1 MLFVETKTSDLSADG
16 ATRILLLENL
26 QEKGLTPLIRTARL
40 DGYEQALL
48 GLERVKEM
56 ERAVSAWT
64 ETEEGALYT
73 RGDLF
78 CIEDFVLFLIF
89 GSEEDEL
96 TGMRAGIIYGAETAE
111 PLRKLDAFCRSVRE
125 ALDSARGTAAA
136 GGIGELTPD
145 AGEWR
150 RREPR
155 HHAGW
160 SRFAARVEQGSSSG
174 GVDAGSVRERDGV
187 ERLLATE
194 MLEDVGAR
202 RFLRRI
208 SEAQADGRV
217 ADLIAGD
224 EGKTNEVLI
233 NRLADVGL
241 LRREVLVS
249 CRKEGRSLFRLPS
262 ADALAVITSSN
273 AMCSECGTAIA
284 DEKVEEMITPT
295 ATAAVLLE
303 DGSWLVNSLR
313 SVLHRLGIPENQITV
328 APASGDGEA
337 QLMVNV
343 CNEPFLFVLRETD
356 VTAAHARRVLDKQIE
371 TEAPH
376 LVVITMGKIQE
387 DGRVRLREHAR
398 RRARS
403 GSEVEVILAEGMDA
417 ASTELQHAFER
428 VSQRALAEELSEL
441 DASLGFS
448 VGYMIATRFRLMRKP
463 GALKDLA
470 ESAVGALAGS
480 LREI

>member
-1 MLFVETKTSDLSADG
+1 MLFVETRTSELSADG
-16 ATRILLLENL
+16 AMRILLLEKL
-26 QEKGLTPLIRTARL
+26 QEKGLTPLIRSSRL
-40 DGYEQALL
+40 NCYEQALM
-48 GLERVKEM
+48 GPDRVKEM
-56 ERAVSAWT
+56 ERAVSAWV
-64 ETEEGALYT
+64 ETEEDGLYT
-73 RGDLF
+73 RGDVF
-78 CIEDFVLFLIF
+78 CVEEFVLFLIF

-96 TGMRAGIIYGAETAE
+96 TGMRAGIIYEAETIE
-111 PLRKLDAFCRSVRE
+111 PHRKLDAFCRNVRD
-125 ALDSARGTAAA
+125 ALDSARIGATVGDTAQ
-136 GGIGELTPD
+136 GIP
-145 AGEWR
+145 EWQ

-155 HHAGW
+155 EHAGW
-160 SRFAARVEQGSSSG
+160 TRFAARGGQDNGTASSG
-174 GVDAGSVRERDGV
+174 HEGVGGSGGV
-187 ERLLATE
+187 ERLLAAE
-194 MLEDVGAR
+194 AIEDIGAR
-202 RFLRRI
+202 RFLRRL
-208 SEAQADGRV
+208 SEAQAEGRV
-217 ADLIAGD
+217 AELLAGD
-224 EGKTNEVLI
+224 ETRATESLI

-249 CRKEGRSLFRLPS
+249 CRKEGRALFRLPS
-262 ADALAVITSSN
+262 PDALAVITSSN

-284 DEKVEEMITPT
+284 DEKVEEMIAPT
-295 ATAAVLLE
+295 DTAAVLLE

-313 SVLHRLGIPENQITV
+313 SVLRRLGVPENQVTV

-337 QLMVNV
+337 QVMVNV

-356 VTAAHARRVLDKQIE
+356 VTAANARRALDKQIE
-371 TEAPH
+371 TESPH
-376 LVVITMGKIQE
+376 LVVIAMGKIQD

-428 VSQRALAEELSEL
+428 VSQRALAEELSAL
-441 DASLGFS
+441 DTSLGFS
-448 VGYMIATRFRLMRKP
+448 VGYMIATRFRLIQRP

>member
-1 MLFVETKTSDLSADG
+1 MLFVETRTAELSADG
-16 ATRILLLENL
+16 ATRINLLERL
-26 QEKGLTPLIRTARL
+26 QEKGLTPLIRLSRL
-40 DGYEQALL
+40 SCYEQALL
-48 GLERVKEM
+48 GPDRVKEM
-56 ERAVSAWT
+56 ERAISAWT

-78 CIEDFVLFLIF
+78 CFEDSVLFLIF
-89 GSEEDEL
+89 GSDEDEL
-96 TGMRAGIIYGAETAE
+96 TGMRAGIVYETETAE
-111 PLRKLDAFCRSVRE
+111 PRTKLDAFCRNVRD
-125 ALDSARGTAAA
+125 ALDSARIGANVGDTAQD
-136 GGIGELTPD
+136 T
-145 AGEWR
+145 GEWR

-155 HHAGW
+155 EHTGW
-160 SRFAARVEQGSSSG
+160 SRFATRGESS
-174 GVDAGSVRERDGV
+174 DAAAGRDETKV
-187 ERLLATE
+187 ERLLANE
-194 MLEDVGAR
+194 VLEDVEAR
-202 RFLRRI
+202 RFLRRL

-217 ADLIAGD
+217 AELLAGD
-224 EGKTNEVLI
+224 ESKRTESLI

-249 CRKEGRSLFRLPS
+249 CRKEGRALFRLPS
-262 ADALAVITSSN
+262 PDALAVITSSN
-273 AMCSECGTAIA
+273 AMCSECGTSIA
-284 DEKVEEMITPT
+284 DEKVEEMVTPT
-295 ATAAVLLE
+295 ETAALLLE

-313 SVLHRLGIPENQITV
+313 SVLRRLGVPEDQINV

-337 QLMVNV
+337 SVMVNV
-343 CNEPFLFVLRETD
+343 CHEPFLFVLKEGD
-356 VTAAHARRVLDKQIE
+356 VTAANARHALDMQVE
-371 TEAPH
+371 TETPH
-376 LVVITMGKIQE
+376 LVVIAMGKIQD

-403 GSEVEVILAEGMDA
+403 GSHVEVILAEGMEA
-417 ASTELQHAFER
+417 AFPELQHAFDR

-448 VGYMIATRFRLMRKP
+448 AGYMIATRFRFMQKP

>member
-1 MLFVETKTSDLSADG
+1 MLFVETKTSELSADS
-16 ATRILLLENL
+16 ATRILLLEKL
-26 QEKGLTPLIRTARL
+26 QEKGLTPLIRSSRL
-40 DGYEQALL
+40 SCFEQALL
-48 GLERVKEM
+48 GMERVKEM

-89 GSEEDEL
+89 GSEEEEL

-111 PLRKLDAFCRSVRE
+111 PQRKLDAFCRNIRE
-125 ALDSARGTAAA
+125 ALDNVRSSNAAVA
-136 GGIGELTPD
+136 GSIGDATPD

-160 SRFAARVEQGSSSG
+160 SRFAARVEQGS
-174 GVDAGSVRERDGV
+174 VDAAAVGRERDGV

-194 MLEDVGAR
+194 TLEDVGAR

-208 SEAQADGRV
+208 SEAQAEGRV

-224 EGKTNEVLI
+224 EGKATEVLI

-249 CRKEGRSLFRLPS
+249 CRREGRSLFRLPS
-262 ADALAVITSSN
+262 PDALAVLTSSN

-284 DEKVEEMITPT
+284 DERVEEMIAPTP
-295 ATAAVLLE
+295 TAAVLLE

-313 SVLHRLGIPENQITV
+313 VVLHRLGIPENQITV
-328 APASGDGEA
+328 APAYGDGEA

-356 VTAAHARRVLDKQIE
+356 VTAAHARRILDKQIE

-376 LVVITMGKIQE
+376 LVVVTMGKIQE

-448 VGYMIATRFRLMRKP
+448 AGYMIATRFRLMHKP

>member
-1 MLFVETKTSDLSADG
+1 MLFVETKIAELSADG
-16 ATRILLLENL
+16 AMRLLLLEKL
-26 QEKGLTPLIRTARL
+26 QEKGLTPLIRASRL
-40 DGYEQALL
+40 NCYEQALL
-48 GLERVKEM
+48 GPERVKEM
-56 ERAVSAWT
+56 ERAVSNWV
-64 ETEEGALYT
+64 ETEEGTPYT
-73 RGDLF
+73 RGDVF
-78 CIEDFVLFLIF
+78 CVDDFVLFLIF

-96 TGMRAGIIYGAETAE
+96 TGMRAGIIHTAETAD
-111 PLRKLDAFCRSVRE
+111 PQRKLDAFCRNVRD
-125 ALDSARGTAAA
+125 ALDSARIGATIGDTAQDSA
-136 GGIGELTPD
+136 D
-145 AGEWR
+145 WQ

-155 HHAGW
+155 EHAGW
-160 SRFAARVEQGSSSG
+160 SRFAARGGQDNGASG
-174 GVDAGSVRERDGV
+174 GREVVGGGGV

-194 MLEDVGAR
+194 AIEDIGAR

-208 SEAQADGRV
+208 SEAQSEGRV
-217 ADLIAGD
+217 AELLAGD
-224 EGKTNEVLI
+224 ETKTTESLI

-249 CRKEGRSLFRLPS
+249 CRKEGRALFRLPS
-262 ADALAVITSSN
+262 PDALAVITSSN

-284 DEKVEEMITPT
+284 DEKVEEMIAPT
-295 ATAAVLLE
+295 DTAAVLLE

-313 SVLHRLGIPENQITV
+313 SVLRRLGVPDNQVTV

-337 QLMVNV
+337 QVMVNV

-356 VTAAHARRVLDKQIE
+356 VTAAHARRALDRQIE
-371 TEAPH
+371 TESPH
-376 LVVITMGKIQE
+376 LVVVAMGKIQD

-428 VSQRALAEELSEL
+428 VSQRALAEELSAL
-441 DASLGFS
+441 DTSLGFS
-448 VGYMIATRFRLMRKP
+448 VGYMIATRFRLMQRP
-463 GALKDLA
+463 GGLKDLA

>member
-1 MLFVETKTSDLSADG
+1 MLFIETRTAKLSADG
-16 ATRILLLENL
+16 ATRIQLLEKL
-26 QEKGLTPLIRTARL
+26 QEKGLSPLIRSSRL
-40 DGYEQALL
+40 HCYEQALL
-48 GLERVKEM
+48 GPERVREM

-73 RGDLF
+73 RGDIF

-89 GSEEDEL
+89 GGEEDEL
-96 TGMRAGIIYGAETAE
+96 TGMRAGIIYGAETIE
-111 PLRKLDAFCRSVRE
+111 PQRKLDAFCRSVRD
-125 ALDSARGTAAA
+125 ALDSARIGANVGDTAQD
-136 GGIGELTPD
+136 T
-145 AGEWR
+145 GEWR
-150 RREPR
+150 RREAR
-155 HHAGW
+155 EHGVW
-160 SRFAARVEQGSSSG
+160 SRFPTRGEQSNG
-174 GVDAGSVRERDGV
+174 GNAPGGREGGGV

-194 MLEDVGAR
+194 VLEDLGAR
-202 RFLRRI
+202 RLLRRI
-208 SEAQADGRV
+208 TEAQTDGRV
-217 ADLIAGD
+217 SELLAGD
-224 EGKTNEVLI
+224 EGRTTESLI
-233 NRLADVGL
+233 NRLADTGL

-249 CRKEGRSLFRLPS
+249 CRKDGRALFRLPS
-262 ADALAVITSSN
+262 PDTLSVITSSN
-273 AMCSECGTAIA
+273 ARCSECGTAIA
-284 DEKVEEMITPT
+284 DEKVEEMIAPT
-295 ATAAVLLE
+295 EMAAVMLE

-313 SVLHRLGIPENQITV
+313 SVLRRLGVPESQIAV

-337 QLMVNV
+337 QMMVKV
-343 CNEPFLFVLRETD
+343 CDEPFLFVLREGD
-356 VTAAHARRVLDKQIE
+356 VTGAQARRALDKQIE
-371 TEAPH
+371 TEAAH
-376 LVVITMGKIQE
+376 LVVVAMGKIQE

-448 VGYMIATRFRLMRKP
+448 VGYMIATRFRLMQKP

>member
-1 MLFVETKTSDLSADG
+1 MLFVETKIAELSADG
-16 ATRILLLENL
+16 AMRIQLLEKL
-26 QEKGLTPLIRTARL
+26 QEKGLTPLIRTSRL
-40 DGYEQALL
+40 NCYEQALL
-48 GLERVKEM
+48 GPDRVKEM
-56 ERAVSAWT
+56 ERAVSAWV

-73 RGDLF
+73 RGDVF
-78 CIEDFVLFLIF
+78 CIEDFAHFLIF

-96 TGMRAGIIYGAETAE
+96 TGMRAGIIYSAETAE
-111 PLRKLDAFCRSVRE
+111 PQRKLDTFCRNVRD
-125 ALDSARGTAAA
+125 ALDSARIGATIGDTSQDAA
-136 GGIGELTPD
+136 
-145 AGEWR
+145 EWR

-155 HHAGW
+155 EHAGW
-160 SRFAARVEQGSSSG
+160 SRFAARSGQDNGASGAHEISSG
-174 GVDAGSVRERDGV
+174 GGGV

-194 MLEDVGAR
+194 AIEDIGAR

-208 SEAQADGRV
+208 SEAQAEGRV
-217 ADLIAGD
+217 AELLAGD
-224 EGKTNEVLI
+224 ETKTTESLI

-262 ADALAVITSSN
+262 PDALAVITSSN

-284 DEKVEEMITPT
+284 DEKVEEMIAPTDT
-295 ATAAVLLE
+295 ATVLLE

-313 SVLHRLGIPENQITV
+313 AVLRRLGVPENQITV

-337 QLMVNV
+337 QVMVNV
-343 CNEPFLFVLRETD
+343 CHEPFLFVLRETD
-356 VTAAHARRVLDKQIE
+356 VTAANARRALDKQIE
-371 TEAPH
+371 TEAAH
-376 LVVITMGKIQE
+376 LVVIAMGKIQD

-417 ASTELQHAFER
+417 AATELQHAFDR
-428 VSQRALAEELSEL
+428 VSQRALAEELSAL
-441 DASLGFS
+441 DSSLGFS
-448 VGYMIATRFRLMRKP
+448 VGYMIATRFRLMQRP